1 MSAILNEKINR
12 LQEISDE
19 LELIFKTIGILRFI
33 SEAEDVKTQDN
44 CWKIAK
50 QLNNQ
55 TMRLYVESKIIRND
69 IDTIMGEYL

>member
-1 MSAILNEKINR
+1 MLNEKFNR

-19 LELIFKTIGILRFI
+19 LDLIFKTIGILRFI
-33 SEAEDVKTQDN
+33 SEVEDVKTQDN

-69 IDTIMGEYL
+69 IDTIMG